1 MWADIVKNLAEYPSA
16 VLTIVDDGGYPFSFR
31 CKPEPDAS
39 SQTLRLQLPEG
50 LSVKPG
56 SAGLLCHKHDE
67 LLFNMKSFG
76 VSGTLEE
83 DNRGWILRPR
93 RFIPGASIKPLE
105 LLKMIRNGRKTTN
118 RFLKKRGLK
127 RPEVPWDEIRGL
139 YREAKA

>member
-1 MWADIVKNLAEYPSA
+1 MWADIVKYLAEYPSA

-56 SAGLLCHKHDE
+56 PAGILCHKHDE

-83 DNRGWILRPR
+83 DNRGWILRR
-93 RFIPGASIKPLE
+93 ARASYILTIIHMSWWFYDKGCKE
-105 LLKMIRNGRKTTN
+105 SHS
-118 RFLKKRGLK
+118 
-127 RPEVPWDEIRGL
+127 
-139 YREAKA
+139 

>member
-39 SQTLRLQLPEG
+39 SQTLRLQLFDG
-50 LSVKPG
+50 VSVKPG
-56 SAGLLCHKHDE
+56 PASLLCHKHDE
-67 LLFNMKSFG
+67 WLFNMKSFG

-83 DNRGWILRPR
+83 DEQSWILRPR
-93 RFIPGASIKPLE
+93 RFIPGISSKPLE

-118 RFLKKRGLK
+118 NFLKKRGLK
-127 RPEVPWDEIRGL
+127 RQKIPWDEVKEL
-139 YREAKA
+139 YKEAKA